1 MLKTFRRHKHALLED
16 KKASVTILTAGGLL
30 MMIGAAALAVDVGS
44 LYLGKRKLQGVA
56 DAAAMASATAIDNP
70 TPRANAAILANADG
84 NARVRTLTPGT
95 YSADAATEV
104 SQRFVA
110 GGSTP
115 NAIQVVLVKD
125 APLFFGRFLTGHAT
139 TEIAAKATA
148 AKLDVAAFSIG
159 SRLAAVQGGLPN
171 ALLSGLAGTNLNVS
185 LMDYNALVGANI
197 DILAFSNALRTQA
210 HLSAATFGETLNSQ
224 VTLPQALSA
233 LAAVTGDPTAAAA
246 LRSMALKVPATTIR
260 LSDLIDL
267 GPLKGLNRVDP
278 SKPVAV
284 DSYAVAREMLE
295 IANGQRQV
303 ALDLGLA
310 VPGVASS
317 KLTLAIG
324 QRPSHSPWLA
334 VANDGSTIVRTAQ
347 SRLYLDTKLAGA
359 AALGLISL
367 RLPIYVELAQ
377 AQAKLSAISC
387 PNGAAHARV
396 TLDVM
401 PAVGEVSIAD
411 IETGTLADFTNPVV
425 KRRALIAHAALV
437 DVTGQSS
444 VTLGGV
450 NWQSVP
456 FSADDIAA
464 HRVLTVSTNDVTQG
478 VATSLISGIDLRATA
493 LGLGLNLSTVTATVG
508 GALNV
513 AAPTLDGIVEQVTG
527 LLGVHV
533 GQADTQINGVRC
545 GTPALVG

>member
-1 MLKTFRRHKHALLED
+1 MRRIHLRPLGSLISD
-16 KKASVTILTAGGLL
+16 QKASVTILTAGGLL
-30 MMIGAAALAVDVGS
+30 MMISAAALAVDVGS
-44 LYLGKRKLQGVA
+44 LYLGKRRLQGVA
-56 DAAAMASATAIDNP
+56 DAAALASATAITDP
-70 TPRANAAILANADG
+70 GPGANAAIQANSDG
-84 NARVRTLTPGT
+84 NARVQSLTPGV
-95 YSADAATEV
+95 YSADASIAV
-104 SQRFVA
+104 AQRFAA
-110 GGSTP
+110 GGSSP
-115 NAIQVVLVKD
+115 NAIRVVLVKD

-139 TEIAAKATA
+139 TEISARATA
-148 AKLDVAAFSIG
+148 TRMDMAAFSIG

-171 ALLSGLAGTNLNVS
+171 ALLSGLAGTTLNVS
-185 LMDYNALVGANI
+185 VMDYNALVGANV
-197 DILAFSNALRTQA
+197 DILAFSDALRTQA
-210 HLSAATFGETLNSQ
+210 HLNAATFGDTLNSR

-267 GPLKGLNRVDP
+267 GPLGDLNRVDA
-278 SKPVAV
+278 SKPISV

-295 IANGQRQV
+295 LANGQRQV

-310 VPGVASS
+310 VPGIASS
-317 KLTLAIG
+317 RLTLAIG

-334 VANDGSTIVRTAQ
+334 VDSDGSTIVRTAQ
-347 SRLYLDTKLAGA
+347 SRLYLDTTLAGA
-359 AALGLISL
+359 ATLGLVSV
-367 RLPIYVELAQ
+367 RLPVYVELAQ

-387 PNGAAHARV
+387 PYGASRARV

-401 PAVGEVSIAD
+401 PAVGEISIAD
-411 IETGTLADFTNPVV
+411 IDTGTLGDFTAPVT
-425 KRRALIAHAALV
+425 KRRALIAHAVLI

-450 NWQSVP
+450 NWQSVT
-456 FSADDIAA
+456 FSPDDIAA
-464 HRVLTVSTNDVTQG
+464 HRPLTVSTNDIAQG
-478 VATSLISGIDLRATA
+478 VATSLIGRIDLRATA
-493 LGLGLNLSTVTATVG
+493 LGLGLNLSSVTATVG

-513 AAPTLDGIVEQVTG
+513 AAPALDGVVDQVTN

-533 GQADTQINGVRC
+533 GQADTWIDGVRC